1 MIIPDNIAET
11 VITLKDQFFDLR
23 GLSAYSAMGVPTL
36 RDYIR
41 NNKLPSFKVRGKILI
56 KKSEFD
62 SWIENFRINKT
73 QDLDSLVDEI
83 MDSLKVQNQ
92 RNNID

>member
-11 VITLKDQFFDLR
+11 VIILKDEFFDLR

-41 NNKLPSFKVRGKILI
+41 NDKLPCFKVRGKILI

-62 SWIENFRINKT
+62 SWIENFRLNKT

-83 MDSLKVQNQ
+83 MDSLKV
-92 RNNID
+92 